1 MEEIIKYNEKSNF
14 KEIRIP
20 EKNEEFLKKYKAI
33 RFVENIYY
41 FAYLITI
48 IAYGIIL
55 VNIYGD
61 LINKKI
67 DFPSLVYSGNFM
79 IIAIIH

>member
-33 RFVENIYY
+33 RFVKNIYY
-41 FAYLITI
+41 FAYSITI

-79 IIAIIH
+79 ILAIIH